1 MSIQNDPQLYSSG
14 YERNR
19 LDRYWTHPWMTH
31 ELLDHMAAT
40 RNIEIPTGPIWE
52 CAAGRGDMSRALQRD
67 DHAVYSTDIDM
78 GEFDYESIG
87 PGHERS
93 FLDEFELPTYIQ
105 SFSGAGPTPESII
118 TNPPYS
124 EPWRGIADDFIEH
137 GLGFFDSGITFM
149 AMLLRS
155 EFNSGKSKRR
165 REKFGECQ
173 HYWGELVLTTRP
185 RWDYGD
191 PDAPE
196 NAAPRHN
203 FSWFIWEKNCRLDNT
218 GQFEWPAT
226 QIFSY
231 MPKGFKT

>member
-1 MSIQNDPQLYSSG
+1 MAISDDPQLYSSG

-19 LDRYWTHPWMTH
+19 LDRYWTNPWMTK
-31 ELLDHMAAT
+31 ELYRYVDNDDAGVCGD
-40 RNIEIPTGPIWE
+40 RVWE
-52 CAAGRGDMSRALQRD
+52 CAAGRGDMSKAIKANG
-67 DHAVYSTDIDM
+67 HFVYSSDIDM
-78 GEFDYESIG
+78 SEFDMEIG

-93 FLDEFELPTYIQ
+93 FLEEFELPLI
-105 SFSGAGPTPESII
+105 GGKPVDAII

-124 EPWRGIADDFIEH
+124 EPWRGIADDFVEH
-137 GLGFFDSGITFM
+137 GLDFFDQGIDFM

-155 EFNSGKSKRR
+155 EFRCGKSERR
-165 REKFGECQ
+165 RAKFGECR
-173 HYWGELVLTTRP
+173 HYMGELVLTTRP

-203 FSWFIWEKNCRLDNT
+203 FSWFLWKKDYRLDGT
-218 GQFEWPAT
+218 GRMRWHPI

-231 MPKGFKT
+231 MPKGFRG

>member
-1 MSIQNDPQLYSSG
+1 MSIDNDPQLYSSG

-31 ELLDHMAAT
+31 ELLDHMIIT
-40 RNIEIPTGPIWE
+40 RDIKIPAEPIWE

-67 DHAVYSTDIDM
+67 GHLVCSSDIDM
-78 GEFDYESIG
+78 SEFDKSIG
-87 PGHERS
+87 SGHERS
-93 FLDEFELPTYIQ
+93 FLDEVFVPKTEGR
-105 SFSGAGPTPESII
+105 FVHSII

-124 EPWRGIADDFIEH
+124 QPWRGIADDFVEH
-137 GLGFFDSGITFM
+137 GLSFINNDSPVTFM

-165 REKFGECQ
+165 RGKFGDCP

-203 FSWFIWEKNCRLDNT
+203 FSWFIWKKNCRLDGT
-218 GQFEWPAT
+218 GRMEWAAK

-231 MPKGFKT
+231 MPKGFKP